1 MSRRTAAL
9 LIGAALL
16 GLGMPDAPAKQGGPS
31 SIQVIPTVTN
41 IAFNTAGDLVA
52 SGQALVQNKGK
63 TTTVPFSDVPVS
75 LALAA
80 DQTGAGTCPILD
92 LTLGPINLNVLGLV
106 VETSQI
112 CLTITAL
119 EDGGLLGDLLCSVGE
134 LLSPGIPLNAD
145 LGLPATQLDSVL
157 TELENL
163 LNAALGSLVDAV
175 VADIT
180 ELRGRDC
187 AILNLELGPVD
198 LTLLGLNVHLDD
210 CNDGPVTVDI
220 TARRGQLLGN
230 LLCGL
235 LHGGD
240 ALIGLESTLQDIL
253 DALLGGLNR

>member
-1 MSRRTAAL
+1 ML
-9 LIGAALL
+9 MGAALL

-119 EDGGLLGDLLCSVGE
+119 EDGGLLGDLH
-134 LLSPGIPLNAD
+134 
-145 LGLPATQLDSVL
+145 
-157 TELENL
+157 
-163 LNAALGSLVDAV
+163 
-175 VADIT
+175 
-180 ELRGRDC
+180 LR
-187 AILNLELGPVD
+187 AP
-198 LTLLGLNVHLDD
+198 
-210 CNDGPVTVDI
+210 
-220 TARRGQLLGN
+220 
-230 LLCGL
+230 
-235 LHGGD
+235 
-240 ALIGLESTLQDIL
+240 
-253 DALLGGLNR
+253 